1 MDSVRQEACELVSRW
16 TRRHSGE
23 GSRGPAAWG
32 RPAEPLAQGLGME
45 GGDGA
50 VPCGSVS
57 TTTRRAARLGNT
69 RSRAFAFPPSLPSRP
84 RQGGGPRACGGL
96 VVLTTCSRGSNRPA
110 PAPLRGGPAWPRNAL
125 ESAHRPPGQAWHLG
139 ALPAPCVLGGPS
151 PDPS

>member
-84 RQGGGPRACGGL
+84 RRGGGSRACGGL

-110 PAPLRGGPAWPRNAL
+110 PAASAWDGPPVLEEDRRGLRIPWKVPIG
-125 ESAHRPPGQAWHLG
+125 RPVRLG
-139 ALPAPCVLGGPS
+139 I
-151 PDPS
+151 